1 MRLDDINAFID
12 AKRVYERAYRRV
24 FREDRDAT
32 VYVPSVSA
40 IKEIATLTDTS
51 IRRTPLLEGGC
62 YWTVSYRGVTFQHFS
77 TADPDEVERGIE
89 SDGWEL
95 K

>member
-62 YWTVSYRGVTFQHFS
+62 YWTVSYRGVTFQHLS
-77 TADPDEVERGIE
+77 TETVENEPFEIEVM
-89 SDGWEL
+89 
-95 K
+95 